1 MKRSITLIFSFF
13 FLIFTIG
20 CDKEKKVYNND
31 NSIDNN
37 VDNVDISKKIL
48 DIIDNEL
55 GMYLKY
61 SNINDITNQD
71 KLIYIYNEYVSDYG
85 EEFDLKEFP
94 ASSLQKYFTD
104 SSIIDLGYK
113 NENIYCS
120 SYYGDK
126 DHILWN
132 YDEIADKYILNESHS
147 AHDEVSYVL
156 ADKVV
161 EYKNNNNRY
170 TIFLNYLFG
179 DTADDENSIDLYGS
193 YTDFVSKNNKI
204 ATISRD
210 SNKISFSTLAL
221 NYLNNNYDNIKDKL
235 DYYEYT
241 FVYSN
246 NKIKLVDFNVNQR
259 LISFLINCMIIFNL
273 VII

>member
-1 MKRSITLIFSFF
+1 M
-13 FLIFTIG
+13 
-20 CDKEKKVYNND
+20 
-31 NSIDNN
+31 
-37 VDNVDISKKIL
+37 
-48 DIIDNEL
+48 
-55 GMYLKY
+55 
-61 SNINDITNQD
+61 
-71 KLIYIYNEYVSDYG
+71 
-85 EEFDLKEFP
+85 
-94 ASSLQKYFTD
+94 
-104 SSIIDLGYK
+104 
-113 NENIYCS
+113 
-120 SYYGDK
+120 
-126 DHILWN
+126 
-132 YDEIADKYILNESHS
+132 
-147 AHDEVSYVL
+147 

-170 TIFLNYLFG
+170 TVFLNYLFG

-246 NKIKLVDFNVNQR
+246 NKIKLVDFNVN
-259 LISFLINCMIIFNL
+259 
-273 VII
+273 

>member
-37 VDNVDISKKIL
+37 IDNVDISKRIL

-61 SNINDITNQD
+61 SSINDITNQD

-104 SSIIDLGYK
+104 SSIID
-113 NENIYCS
+113 
-120 SYYGDK
+120 
-126 DHILWN
+126 
-132 YDEIADKYILNESHS
+132 
-147 AHDEVSYVL
+147 
-156 ADKVV
+156 
-161 EYKNNNNRY
+161 
-170 TIFLNYLFG
+170 
-179 DTADDENSIDLYGS
+179 
-193 YTDFVSKNNKI
+193 
-204 ATISRD
+204 
-210 SNKISFSTLAL
+210 FS
-221 NYLNNNYDNIKDKL
+221 
-235 DYYEYT
+235 E
-241 FVYSN
+241 
-246 NKIKLVDFNVNQR
+246 
-259 LISFLINCMIIFNL
+259 
-273 VII
+273 

>member
-1 MKRSITLIFSFF
+1 MKRSITLVFSFF

-37 VDNVDISKKIL
+37 VGNVDISKKIL

-61 SNINDITNQD
+61 SSINDITNQD

-132 YDEIADKYILNESHS
+132 YDEIGDKYILNESHS
-147 AHDEVSYVL
+147 AHDEVSYVM

-170 TIFLNYLFG
+170 TVFFNYLFG

-259 LISFLINCMIIFNL
+259 LISFFDKLYDNF
-273 VII
+273 